1 MEISRKSIKPFNTRV
16 SFGLYRHYSGEL
28 LLKDDVIE
36 EIQAY
41 QAKLINEREIYL
53 SVSIS
58 DALIVLNNQK
68 EPHLILNFINYPRF
82 PLNHSELKQ
91 EIENLVKHLMA
102 MFSQNRVVIEFPDE
116 TVMFE
121 KSKDIDPRIIANTN
135 V

>member
-1 MEISRKSIKPFNTRV
+1 MEISRKSIEPFHARV
-16 SFGLYRHYSGEL
+16 SFGLNRHYSDEL
-28 LLKDDVIE
+28 LLKEDVIKA
-36 EIQAY
+36 IQAY
-41 QAKLINEREIYL
+41 QAKLISERDIYL

-58 DALIVLNNQK
+58 DALIVLRNQK

-102 MFSQNRVVIEFPDE
+102 MFSQNRVVIEFHDE

-121 KSKDIDPRIIANTN
+121 RSKDIDPRIIANTQI
-135 V
+135 